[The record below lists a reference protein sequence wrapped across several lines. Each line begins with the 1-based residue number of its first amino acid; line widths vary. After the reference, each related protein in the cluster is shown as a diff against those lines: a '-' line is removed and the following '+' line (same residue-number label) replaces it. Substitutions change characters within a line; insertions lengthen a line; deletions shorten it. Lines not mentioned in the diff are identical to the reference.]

1 MNQAD
6 PPSLGF
12 GKGGTGWPAVRR
24 KRGRRELQRRK
35 KRRVRNEQT
44 PANAGVQSATLEN
57 FSKNSCGVIFAA
69 LASFASIVGSSRS
82 FFVSLIM

>member
-1 MNQAD
+1 MNQTG
-6 PPSLGF
+6 PPPLGF
-12 GKGGTGWPAVRR
+12 GKGGKGWPTVRR
-24 KRGRRELQRRK
+24 KRKRRELQRRK

-57 FSKNSCGVIFAA
+57 FSKNCCGVIFAA
-69 LASFASIVGSSRS
+69 LASFASIMGSSRS